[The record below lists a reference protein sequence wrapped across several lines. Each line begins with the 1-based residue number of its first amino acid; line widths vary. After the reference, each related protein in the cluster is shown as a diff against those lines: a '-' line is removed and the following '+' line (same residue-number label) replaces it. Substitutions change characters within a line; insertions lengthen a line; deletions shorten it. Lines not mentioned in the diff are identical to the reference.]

1 MDRQGFQEWLDRYVA
16 AWKSYDE
23 SDIKALFSDDCVY
36 RYSPDPNEPDVYQG
50 REAIAKS
57 WLDDKDEPNT
67 YDAKYEPLAIE
78 GNTFVASGV
87 TKYFNADGSQ
97 RDEFYNVYVCRFND
111 EGECATFTEYWM
123 QKPAVPQGG
132 RDELVRKAKAGE
144 IE

>member
-1 MDRQGFQEWLDRYVA
+1 MDRQGFQSWLDRYVA

-23 SDIKALFSDDCVY
+23 AEIKALFSYDCVY

-50 REAIAKS
+50 RDAIAKS
-57 WLDDKDEPNT
+57 WLDGRDEPNT
-67 YDAKYEPLAIE
+67 YDAKYEPLAID
-78 GNTFVASGV
+78 GDTFVANGV

-97 RDEFYNVYVCRFND
+97 RDEYYNVYVCRFND

-123 QKPAVPQGG
+123 QNRQYRKAS